1 MGHTFS
7 SSART
12 ACYSISNATFCIPSR
27 YSASFILPRIY
38 IYDTVEQEETIQDM
52 MERYNIA
59 LGSHGDKLQ
68 LLRSMMEEYIDIK
81 VNVFESIAKATETTK
96 ELEKIALGRN
106 STLTSVEYIKRLI
119 ESEKKSSRPNKE
131 DRFDNLVRFSRVD
144 EVD

>member
-1 MGHTFS
+1 MIELCKF
-7 SSART
+7 
-12 ACYSISNATFCIPSR
+12 
-27 YSASFILPRIY
+27 LRIY

-68 LLRSMMEEYIDIK
+68 LLRSMMQEYIDIK
-81 VNVFESIAKATETTK
+81 VKVFQNISLATQTTK
-96 ELEKIALGRN
+96 ELEEIALGRN

-131 DRFDNLVRFSRVD
+131 DRYLLVVYF
-144 EVD
+144 